1 PVRAGVPPSV
11 TLAKYCAKN
20 WPVGHA
26 AAAPIVKVWAP
37 EARPSG
43 LRTVTAA
50 VPAVATS
57 AAPIAAVSCVVLTK
71 VVGRAAPFQ
80 LTVAP
85 ETKLLPVTVSV
96 NAGLPAATL
105 DGLSAAIAG
114 PGAPAPVA
122 TRHTPR
128 P

>member
-1 PVRAGVPPSV
+1 MRAGVPPSV

-20 WPVGHA
+20 CPVGHVPA
-26 AAAPIVKVWAP
+26 IVKVTALDV
-37 EARPSG
+37 RPSG
-43 LRTVTAA
+43 LRTVTVA

-105 DGLSAAIAG
+105 DGLIAAIAG
-114 PGAPAPVA
+114 PGTPAPVA